1 MNAKEHDSPGLRE
14 LLEEATALELAQ
26 TKVKMQLAANI
37 EELMRSKG
45 WTKTRF
51 AAELHKSQPEVSK
64 WLSGAHNFTI
74 DTLCHIALVLGT
86 DVPALCGKPPIKVVY
101 RADLIVASSNPP
113 AVSGQIKTPVSDVFF
128 PV

>member
-1 MNAKEHDSPGLRE
+1 MNAKEHDSPVLRE
-14 LLEEATALELAQ
+14 LLEEATALELEQ

-74 DTLCHIALVLGT
+74 DTLCHIARVLGT